1 MLNIAVAY
9 SRYKFLGNEFLTWL
23 WFMIETD
30 QGRLRKYDTG
40 LVSLTVGNRLVL
52 ENTNNNAK
60 ETVTIKGDNARLE
73 EGLVALAKG
82 AVVTEIH
89 IAYKTGAQN
98 WEFSLKGESLNISNL
113 KLPETG
119 PVETPDDLEGVV
131 LEKVYLIEKVVGLI
145 NNFFS
150 HFIHLRV
157 SNTWDNQTASRIR
170 KWATSLTTSRNISD
184 TGF

>member
-1 MLNIAVAY
+1 MLDIAVAY
-9 SRYKFLGNEFLTWL
+9 NRYKFLGNEFLTWL
-23 WFMIETD
+23 WFMIESD
-30 QGRLRKYDTG
+30 HGSFRQHDPD

-52 ENTNNNAK
+52 ENTLNNAK
-60 ETVTIKGDNARLE
+60 ETVTIRGDNASLE

-82 AVVTEIH
+82 SLVTEIH
-89 IAYKTGAQN
+89 LSYKSGSQN

-131 LEKVYLIEKVVGLI
+131 LEKVYLIEKVIGLV
-145 NNFFS
+145 NNLFS

-157 SNTWDNQTASRIR
+157 SNAWQNQTVSRIR
-170 KWATSLTTSRNISD
+170 KWATSK
-184 TGF
+184 